1 MKPRLAFLLVPALC
15 MAGLAVARPAWGLG
29 TERSAAPRAIV
40 VPLAPLPKL
49 TGRVVDLAHLL
60 PAPVAQRLTVRLAS
74 FEARTKHQLVIV
86 TIPSLNGE
94 PIEKFG
100 LRLGNGWGVGRRRH
114 NDGVL
119 LIVAPSERRVRIEVG
134 YGLEKTLTDQAS
146 ARIIAQDLVP
156 AFRKGD
162 FPGGIERG
170 ANAIMAQL
178 SR

>member
-15 MAGLAVARPAWGLG
+15 MAGLAVALPAWGLG

-60 PAPVAQRLTVRLAS
+60 PAPVAQRLTTRLAR
-74 FEARTKHQLVIV
+74 FEARTRHQFVIV
-86 TIPSLNGE
+86 TVPSLNGE
-94 PIEKFG
+94 TIEKFG
-100 LRLGNGWGVGRRRH
+100 LRLGRGWGIGRRGY

-119 LIVAPSERRVRIEVG
+119 LIVAPNERKVRIEVG
-134 YGLEKTLTDQAS
+134 YGLEKAFDNPS
-146 ARIIAQDLVP
+146 CARIIARDLVP

-162 FPGGIERG
+162 FPGGIEHG
-170 ANAIMAQL
+170 AAAIMAQL